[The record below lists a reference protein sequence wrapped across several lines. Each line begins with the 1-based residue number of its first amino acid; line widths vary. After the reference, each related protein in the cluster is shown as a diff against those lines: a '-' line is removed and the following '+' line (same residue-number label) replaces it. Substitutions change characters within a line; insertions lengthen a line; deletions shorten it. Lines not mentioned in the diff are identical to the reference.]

1 MMCVCSIQHIFI
13 WVSTWIKKLQPNITA
28 LNDVTTFPTLHLFSH
43 SIAVYKFFWLKTR
56 PLNAPSLVL
65 IIMESY
71 SAKYA

>member
-43 SIAVYKFFWLKTR
+43 SIAVYRFFLAKNKTTQC
-56 PLNAPSLVL
+56 PFIGFDNNGKLFS
-65 IIMESY
+65 
-71 SAKYA
+71 